1 MIMAEFPVFYYPL
14 DIREHHLDSFGH
26 VNNVAYLQFFE
37 QARWEVITSAGFG
50 LERILAE
57 GVGPVVLD
65 LSVRFRREL
74 KCRQAVTVKS
84 QVKES
89 RGRIWVLRQWIED
102 PSGEVYSE
110 ASFTMGLM
118 DLKQRKLVGLAPG
131 WAEAVG
137 AIVLGT
143 D

>member
-1 MIMAEFPVFYYPL
+1 
-14 DIREHHLDSFGH
+14 
-26 VNNVAYLQFFE
+26 
-37 QARWEVITSAGFG
+37 VITSAGFG